1 MLESKDSH
9 FSSQTGNPH
18 FEQKYLWTISFPDDS
33 FEDSFDVFPFSAFVV
48 LIGTSGLRHSRQT
61 VFDLQFGPQMA
72 TGSSRIVSPAEMSR
86 AATITFPI
94 FGRDS
99 IRNGQQTSIK
109 NIDKQTSLK
118 NINKQTSLKIINK
131 QTYVK
136 NIIIK
141 TGYIKTTYIINNFV
155 KAYLQL
161 KQSSVTF

>member
-1 MLESKDSH
+1 MLESNDSH

-18 FEQKYLWTISFPDDS
+18 FEQKYLPMISFPDDS
-33 FEDSFDVFPFSAFVV
+33 FEDSFKDFFEDSFDDSFDEVPFSAFVA

-86 AATITFPI
+86 PATITFPI

-109 NIDKQTSLK
+109 NINK
-118 NINKQTSLKIINK
+118 NRHLSRTLTNRHL
-131 QTYVK
+131 
-136 NIIIK
+136 
-141 TGYIKTTYIINNFV
+141 
-155 KAYLQL
+155 
-161 KQSSVTF
+161 